1 MGWYKNQKV
10 MIKIIIPIIIGF
22 IVLLSAFKFI
32 ILPSVEETFMEEK
45 RNYLRA
51 VVDANYSLI
60 VGIENEYKEGKI
72 SKEEALKKME
82 NIIRTVR
89 FEGNNYLFVFDFE
102 KFVFHGVNPKLEGK
116 KIIEVK
122 DVNGKIFLVE
132 AWDALK
138 NSDKTFIDYY
148 WSKPNVQGNFPKLSY
163 IRKTPVFN
171 YGLGAGIYIDMVEEI
186 VSKMQ
191 NTILI
196 QTLII
201 ILLILISLWLI
212 INFSI
217 KKPLKQLIQ
226 ASESVSNGNLKVD
239 LSYVSRDEIGGVFQS
254 IKGMTDNLNHLI
266 NETNKLTQSASDGNL
281 DVRGDTS
288 KFKGAY
294 ADLIGGVNNTLD
306 AIIRPL
312 NIAAEYIDRI
322 SKGDIP
328 PKVTENLKGDFN
340 EIKNNINQCIDAINL
355 LIIDTNS
362 LINSIIE
369 GKINERADLTKHN
382 GDFRRIVEGINQ
394 LLDRLVGMIDNMP
407 LPVQIVD
414 KNQNILYANKATLE
428 LSSHS

>member
-1 MGWYKNQKV
+1 MGWYKNQNV
-10 MIKIIIPIIIGF
+10 MIKIIIPIIVGF
-22 IVLLSAFKFI
+22 IVLLGAFKFF
-32 ILPSVEETFMEEK
+32 ILPSIEETFMEEK

-72 SKEEALKKME
+72 SKEEALKKVE

-89 FEGNNYLFVFDFE
+89 FEGTNYLFIFGSE
-102 KFVFHGVNPKLEGK
+102 KMLFHGVNPKLEGQN
-116 KIIEVK
+116 IDVFK
-122 DVNGKIFLVE
+122 DVNGKVFLVE
-132 AWDALK
+132 AAKELK
-138 NSDKTFIDYY
+138 NKNEVFFDYY
-148 WSKPNVQGNFPKLSY
+148 WKKPDVEGAFPKLSY
-163 IRKTPVFN
+163 VRKTPVFN
-171 YGLGAGIYIDMVEEI
+171 HLLAAGIYIDEVQEI
-186 VSKMQ
+186 VTRTQ

-201 ILLILISLWLI
+201 VLLLLISLWLV

-226 ASESVSNGNLKVD
+226 ASESVSNGNLEVD
-239 LSYVSRDEIGGVFQS
+239 LSYVSRDEIGNVFQS
-254 IKGMTDNLNHLI
+254 IRGMTENLNYLI
-266 NETNKLTQSASDGNL
+266 NETNKLTQSASEGNL

-355 LIIDTNS
+355 LILDTNS
-362 LINSIIE
+362 LINLIME

-394 LLDRLVGMIDNMP
+394 LLNRLVGLIDNMP

-414 KNQNILYANKATLE
+414 KNQNVLYSNKTFRE
-428 LSSHS
+428 LSSH